1 MAKRLYLLVMLVIA
15 GFLTQAQAQL
25 QDPVKWTYTARKKSA
40 QVYEVVITATLPKP
54 WHLYSQTTPKGGP
67 IATKIKFTPNP
78 LLTLE
83 GTTKEVGKLLDEYDP
98 NFKVN
103 VKYFGEK
110 VEFVQTVKLK
120 VKSKTN
126 IGGTITYMVCDDEKC
141 LPPATKSFS
150 VALQ

>member
-1 MAKRLYLLVMLVIA
+1 MKKGLVILMVMVLA
-15 GFLTQAQAQL
+15 GFVAQAQL
-25 QDPVKWTYTARKKSA
+25 QDPVKWTFTARKKSA
-40 QVYEVVITATLPKP
+40 QVYELVITATLPKP

-78 LLTLE
+78 LVTLD

-120 VKSKTN
+120 AKAKTN
-126 IGGTITYMVCDDEKC
+126 VSGSVTYMVCDDEKC
-141 LPPATKSFS
+141 LPPTTKTFS
-150 VALQ
+150 IALQ